1 MNSVDPTYHQ
11 FSRTLFVTKTA
22 KTSDLLEPL
31 DLLHKSEYL
40 SDVTMTDDKVNID
53 PIFSQSQL
61 IQLPRTLKQENQL
74 A

>member
-31 DLLHKSEYL
+31 DLLDKSEYL
-40 SDVTMTDDKVNID
+40 PDVTMTDDKENID
-53 PIFSQSQL
+53 QYLVKTSL
-61 IQLPRTLKQENQL
+61 YNCHVL
-74 A
+74 